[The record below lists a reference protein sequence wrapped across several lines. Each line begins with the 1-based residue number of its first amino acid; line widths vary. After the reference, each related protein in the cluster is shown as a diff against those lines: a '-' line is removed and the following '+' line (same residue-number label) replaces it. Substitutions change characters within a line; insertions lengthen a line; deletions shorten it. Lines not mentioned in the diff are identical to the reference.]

1 MKKHRRHKNRNKALA
16 RRPKQPSLMRG
27 GVPVRFNTTEPALQY
42 LLDSTLLGE
51 LAMHWSADWLAGLFC
66 ITDFPPEWVALVRA
80 SIRGGWHE
88 AVYAGGNAG
97 IFSSQELWDSAGR
110 WNGSVTV
117 VSDAAPSQTPTAAKQ
132 SPDESNAS
140 PPPAHLA
147 LPDRDSST
155 L

>member
-1 MKKHRRHKNRNKALA
+1 MKKHRRHQNRKNALA
-16 RRPKQPSLMRG
+16 RRPKQPPSLIRG
-27 GVPVRFNTTEPALQY
+27 APVRFNTTEPALQY

-51 LAMHWSADWLAGLFC
+51 LAVHWSADWLAGLFC

-88 AVYAGGNAG
+88 AVYAAG
-97 IFSSQELWDSAGR
+97 AHAGVFSSQELWDAAGR
-110 WNGSVTV
+110 WNANVTV
-117 VSDAAPSQTPTAAKQ
+117 VSDASPSQPSAAAKESRPQ
-132 SPDESNAS
+132 SNA
-140 PPPAHLA
+140 PPPAHRA